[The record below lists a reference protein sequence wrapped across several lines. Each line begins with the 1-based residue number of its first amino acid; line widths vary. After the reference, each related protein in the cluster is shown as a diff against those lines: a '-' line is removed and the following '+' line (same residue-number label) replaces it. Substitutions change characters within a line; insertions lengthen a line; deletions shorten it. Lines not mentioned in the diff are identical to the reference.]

1 MKVAFDHEKYL
12 TIQKEKIEERIN
24 MFDNKLYLEFGGK
37 LFDDL
42 HASRVLPGFKPDA
55 KIQMLRKFK
64 DDLEVIFCINANDI
78 EKNKIRADYGISY
91 EQDLLRLIE
100 KMQEMDILVN
110 GVTINMY
117 AGQKGVDK
125 LIKELNKKQIKSYL
139 FEPIEGYPNDTN
151 TIFSENGFGR
161 NPYIPTTKKLV
172 VVTAPGPN
180 SGKLATCLS
189 QLYHEHKNGT
199 KAGYAK
205 YETFP
210 VWDIGLLHPVNIA
223 YEAATAD
230 LGDINMIDP
239 FHLQNYNIEA
249 VNYNRDIS
257 TFPILKN
264 MLEQIMGEDI
274 YHSPTDMGVNM
285 IKQGIIDEEEVKKA
299 GCQEVIRRYYSI
311 MCHRKKGLY
320 SPQIENRIVELMT
333 KLNLKKEDREIVEPT
348 LAKAEK
354 ERTNVVAIQLENGK
368 IITGKESKLLSA
380 SSAML
385 INTLKELSNI
395 PDEEYLL
402 SPHVLEDIFKMKQ
415 KISYRNNYC
424 LNLQEV
430 LITLSICTS
439 NNKSVDKAMEQLGKL
454 TGLEAHSSYII
465 TSEENNVMKN
475 LGIRLT
481 CEPKFDN

>member
-1 MKVAFDHEKYL
+1 MNVAFDHEKYL
-12 TIQKEKIEERIN
+12 KIQKEKIEERIKR
-24 MFDNKLYLEFGGK
+24 FDNKLYLEFGGK

-55 KIQMLRKFK
+55 KIELLKQFTN
-64 DDLEVIFCINANDI
+64 DLEVIFCINANDI

-100 KMQEMDILVN
+100 KMQKLNILIS
-110 GVTINMY
+110 GVAINMY
-117 AGQKGVDK
+117 TGQKGVEK
-125 LIKELNKKQIKSYL
+125 LAKSLKRKNITPYL
-139 FEPIEGYPNDTN
+139 FEPIVGYPNDIEK
-151 TIFSENGFGR
+151 IFSKEGFGK
-161 NPYIPTTKKLV
+161 NPYIKTTKKLV
-172 VVTAPGPN
+172 VITAPGPN

-189 QLYHEHKNGT
+189 QIYHENKNGIR
-199 KAGYAK
+199 AGYAK

-210 VWDIGLLHPVNIA
+210 VWNLGLLHPVNVA

-239 FHLQNYNIEA
+239 FHMQQYNIEA

-264 MLEQIMGEDI
+264 MLKQVMGENV
-274 YHSPTDMGVNM
+274 YNSPTDMGVNM
-285 IKQGIIDEEEVKKA
+285 IKGCIVDDEVAKEA
-299 GCQEVIRRYYSI
+299 GCQEVIRRYYGAVCD
-311 MCHRKKGLY
+311 MKKGVC
-320 SPQIENRIVELMT
+320 SQEVVDRITALMT
-333 KLNLKKEDREIVEPT
+333 KLNINKEDRSIVEPT
-348 LAKAEK
+348 IKASEK
-354 ERTNVVAIQLENGK
+354 KKANVVAIKLKDGK

-385 INTLKELSNI
+385 INTLKELAGI
-395 PDEEYLL
+395 PDEKYLL
-402 SPHVLEDIFKMKQ
+402 SPEVLKGIFKTKQ
-415 KISYRNNYC
+415 KISYRKNYY
-424 LNLQEV
+424 LNIQEV
-430 LITLSICTS
+430 LIALSICS
-439 NNKSVDKAMEQLGKL
+439 RESKSVEKAMEQLQKL
-454 TGLEAHSSYII
+454 NELEAHSSYIV

>member
-1 MKVAFDHEKYL
+1 MKVAFNHEKYL
-12 TIQKEKIEERIN
+12 KIKKEKIEERIK

-55 KIQMLRKFK
+55 KIQLLKQFK

-100 KMQEMDILVN
+100 KMQKLELLVS
-110 GVTINMY
+110 GVAINMY
-117 AGQKGVDK
+117 TGQKGVEK
-125 LIKELNKKQIKSYL
+125 LVKALKKKGIKAYL
-139 FEPIEGYPNDTN
+139 FEPIHGYPNDMEKIFGKEGFEKN
-151 TIFSENGFGR
+151 T
-161 NPYIPTTKKLV
+161 YIETTKKLV
-172 VVTAPGPN
+172 VITAPGPN

-189 QLYHEHKNGT
+189 QIYHESK
-199 KAGYAK
+199 KKIRAGYAK

-210 VWDIGLLHPVNIA
+210 VWDMGLLHPVNIA

-239 FHLQNYNIEA
+239 FHLQNYNVEA

-257 TFPILKN
+257 TFPILKK
-264 MLEQIMGEDI
+264 MLKQIMGEDI
-274 YHSPTDMGVNM
+274 YNSPTDMGVNM
-285 IKQGIIDEEEVKKA
+285 INQCIVDDTAAREA

-311 MCHRKKGLY
+311 ACDMKKGVC
-320 SPQIENRIVELMT
+320 SQEVENRITELMT
-333 KLNLKKEDREIVEPT
+333 KLNLDKEERNIVKPT
-348 LAKAEK
+348 LGKAEK
-354 ERTNVVAIQLENGK
+354 VKTNVVAIELEDGK

-385 INTLKELSNI
+385 LNTLKELSNI

-402 SPHVLEDIFKMKQ
+402 SPYILEGILKMKQ
-415 KISYRNNYC
+415 KISYRRNYC
-424 LNLQEV
+424 LNIQEV
-430 LITLSICTS
+430 LIALSICST
-439 NNKSVDKAMEQLGKL
+439 NNRSAERAMEQLEKL
-454 TGLEAHSSYII
+454 NELEAHSSYIL

>member
-1 MKVAFDHEKYL
+1 MKVAFDYEKYL
-12 TIQKEKIEERIN
+12 KIQKEKIEERIK

-42 HASRVLPGFKPDA
+42 HASRVLPGFKQDA
-55 KIQMLRKFK
+55 KIELLKQFK

-100 KMQEMDILVN
+100 KMQRIQILVS
-110 GVTINMY
+110 GVAINMY
-117 AGQKGVDK
+117 TGQNGVDK
-125 LIKELNKKQIKSYL
+125 LVKDLKKKNIKSYL
-139 FEPIEGYPNDTN
+139 FEPIKGYPNN
-151 TIFSENGFGR
+151 IEKIFGKEGFEK
-161 NPYIPTTKKLV
+161 NPYIKTTKNLV
-172 VVTAPGPN
+172 VITAPGPN

-189 QLYHEHKNGT
+189 QIYHESKNGIR
-199 KAGYAK
+199 AGYAK

-210 VWDIGLLHPVNIA
+210 VWNMGLLHPVNIA

-239 FHLQNYNIEA
+239 FHLQSYNIEA

-257 TFPILKN
+257 TFPILKK
-264 MLEQIMGEDI
+264 MLNQIMGENI
-274 YHSPTDMGVNM
+274 YNSPTDMGVNM
-285 IKQGIIDEEEVKKA
+285 IKECIAYDEPVREA

-311 MCHRKKGLY
+311 ACDMKKGLC
-320 SPQIENRIVELMT
+320 SQETENRITELMT
-333 KLNLKKEDREIVEPT
+333 KLNLDKEKRNIVEPT
-348 LAKAEK
+348 LKKAEK
-354 ERTNVVAIQLENGK
+354 EKTNVVGIELEDGK
-368 IITGKESKLLSA
+368 VITGKESKLLSA

-385 INTLKELSNI
+385 LNALKELSKI
-395 PDEEYLL
+395 PDQEYLL
-402 SPHVLEDIFKMKQ
+402 SPYVLEGILKMKQ
-415 KISYRNNYC
+415 KISYRRNYC
-424 LNLQEV
+424 LNIQEV
-430 LITLSICTS
+430 LIALSICST
-439 NNKSVDKAMEQLGKL
+439 NNRSAERAMEQLEKL
-454 TGLEAHSSYII
+454 NELEAHSSYIL

>member
-1 MKVAFDHEKYL
+1 MKVAFDHEIYL
-12 TIQKEKIEERIN
+12 KTQKEKIEERIKR
-24 MFDNKLYLEFGGK
+24 FDNKLYLEFGGK

-55 KIQMLRKFK
+55 KIQLLKQFK
-64 DDLEVIFCINANDI
+64 DELEVIFCINANDI
-78 EKNKIRADYGISY
+78 EKNKIRADYGIGY
-91 EQDLLRLIE
+91 DQDLLRLIE
-100 KMQEMDILVN
+100 KMQAMEILVS
-110 GVTINMY
+110 GVAINMY
-117 AGQKGVDK
+117 TGQKGVEK
-125 LIKELNKKQIKSYL
+125 LIKELEKKNIKAYV
-139 FEPIEGYPNDTN
+139 FEPIEGYPNDIE
-151 TIFSENGFGR
+151 TIFSKEGFGK

-189 QLYHEHKNGT
+189 QLYHENRKGT

-210 VWDIGLLHPVNIA
+210 VWNIGLLHPVNIA

-257 TFPILKN
+257 TFPILKK
-264 MLEQIMGEDI
+264 MLNQIMGEDI

-285 IKQGIIDEEEVKKA
+285 IKQGIIDDEEARRA

-311 MCHRKKGLY
+311 VCQRKKGLY
-320 SPQIENRIVELMT
+320 SQEVENRIVELMT
-333 KLNLKKEDREIVEPT
+333 KLNLKKEEREIVEPT
-348 LAKAEK
+348 LKKAEK
-354 ERTNVVAIQLENGK
+354 EKTNVVAIKLENGK

-385 INTLKELSNI
+385 INALKELSHI

-415 KISYRNNYC
+415 TISYQNNYC
-424 LNLQEV
+424 LNIQEV

-454 TGLEAHSSYII
+454 NGLEAHSSYMIA
-465 TSEENNVMKN
+465 SEENNAMKN

-481 CEPKFDN
+481 CEPRFEY

>member
-55 KIQMLRKFK
+55 KIQMLGKFK

>member
-1 MKVAFDHEKYL
+1 MKVAFDHEIYL
-12 TIQKEKIEERIN
+12 KTQKEKIEERIKR
-24 MFDNKLYLEFGGK
+24 FDNKLYLEFGGK

-55 KIQMLRKFK
+55 KIQLLKQFK
-64 DDLEVIFCINANDI
+64 DELEVIFCINANDI

-91 EQDLLRLIE
+91 EQDLVRLIE
-100 KMQEMDILVN
+100 KMQTMEILVS
-110 GVTINMY
+110 GVAINMY
-117 AGQKGVDK
+117 TGQKGIDN
-125 LIKELNKKQIKSYL
+125 LIKELNKRKVKTYL
-139 FEPIEGYPNDTN
+139 FEPIEGYPNDIE
-151 TIFSENGFGR
+151 TILSKEGFGKQ
-161 NPYIPTTKKLV
+161 PYIPTTKKLV

-189 QLYHEHKNGT
+189 QLYHENKRGT

-210 VWDIGLLHPVNIA
+210 IWNIGLLHPVNIA

-257 TFPILKN
+257 TFPILKK
-264 MLEQIMGEDI
+264 MLNQIMGEDI

-285 IKQGIIDEEEVKKA
+285 IKQGIVNDEEAKRA

-311 MCHRKKGLY
+311 ACQRKKGLY
-320 SPQIENRIVELMT
+320 SQEVENRIIELMT
-333 KLNLKKEDREIVEPT
+333 KLNLKKEEREIVEPT
-348 LAKAEK
+348 LEKAKK
-354 ERTNVVAIQLENGK
+354 ENTNVVAIQLENGK
-368 IITGKESKLLSA
+368 IITGKETKLLSA

-385 INTLKELSNI
+385 INALKELSHI

-402 SPHVLEDIFKMKQ
+402 SPYVLEDIFKMKQ
-415 KISYRNNYC
+415 TISYRNNYC
-424 LNLQEV
+424 LNIQEV

-454 TGLEAHSSYII
+454 NGLEAHSSYII

-481 CEPKFDN
+481 CEPKFER

>member
-151 TIFSENGFGR
+151 TIFSGNGFGR

>member
-12 TIQKEKIEERIN
+12 KVQKEKIEERIK

-37 LFDDL
+37 IFDDL
-42 HASRVLPGFKPDA
+42 HAARVLPGFRPDA
-55 KIQMLRKFK
+55 KIELLKQFK

-91 EQDLLRLIE
+91 DQDLLRLID
-100 KMQEMDILVN
+100 KLKNINILVSS
-110 GVTINMY
+110 VAINMY
-117 AGQKGVDK
+117 KGQKGGDR
-125 LIKELNKKQIKSYL
+125 LINELEQKGIKPYL
-139 FEPIEGYPNDTN
+139 FEPIQGYPNDIEK
-151 TIFSENGFGR
+151 IFSKDGFEK
-161 NPYIPTTKKLV
+161 NPYIKTTKKLV

-189 QLYHEHKNGT
+189 QIYHENRRGS

-210 VWDIGLLHPVNIA
+210 IWNLGLLHPVNIA

-239 FHLQNYNIEA
+239 FHMQKYNVEA

-257 TFPILKN
+257 TFPILKK
-264 MLEQIMGEDI
+264 MLNQIMGQDI
-274 YHSPTDMGVNM
+274 YNSPTDMGVNM
-285 IKQGIIDEEEVKKA
+285 IKECIVNDEEAKKA
-299 GCQEVIRRYYSI
+299 GCEEVIRRYYSI
-311 MCHRKKGLY
+311 VCDVKKGIC
-320 SPQIENRIVELMT
+320 SQEVENRVSELMT
-333 KLNLKKEDREIVEPT
+333 KLNINKEDRDIVKPT
-348 LAKAEK
+348 LEKAEK
-354 ERTNVVAIQLENGK
+354 EKTNVVAIKLEDGK
-368 IITGKESKLLSA
+368 VITGKESKLLSA

-385 INTLKELSNI
+385 INAIKELSNI

-402 SPHVLEDIFKMKQ
+402 SPEVLEGIFKTKQ
-415 KISYRNNYC
+415 KISYRKNYC
-424 LNLQEV
+424 LNIQEV
-430 LITLSICTS
+430 LITLSICS
-439 NNKSVDKAMEQLGKL
+439 KDNKSIEKAMEQLEKL
-454 TGLEAHSSYII
+454 NNLEAHSSYIL
-465 TSEENNVMKN
+465 TTEENNVIKN

>member
-320 SPQIENRIVELMT
+320 SPQVENRIVELMT

-454 TGLEAHSSYII
+454 TGLEAHSSYMI